1 MIDPCRISNVICTVR
16 NNRTLQILCLPRERI
31 FMRDLHQTWNV
42 IYNARSIRNHHQ
54 VLLCLAR
61 RLAVQNLPV
70 ICRKQLKRHLQCAAC
85 AADPRRSETV
95 PTMNPTRSPSVH
107 NPPRNRRYFS
117 GSPRAFRAPAIVAIF
132 FTPYF
137 RKVTLELHQIVR
149 LPWKITLEHHQN
161 EKWHFNFTKS
171 CTCYKEWHLNTWT
184 FLTILKL
191 LHYLT
196 LLLLGSII
204 TWTPLLFD
212 STITSCCYYLI
223 LLIFGST
230 TKALLNF
237 TIAWLYYNLP
247 LLWLDSTMIWLY
259 YDLFLLWLDPT
270 FIWLCYYMTLLLH
283 HSTIAWLWY
292 DWTLLLHTLLLDFA
306 MTCQYYYLIL
316 LSFDSTLAWLYYD
329 LTLLELAPTMT
340 WLY

>member
-1 MIDPCRISNVICTVR
+1 MIRVAYQTSFAPCAT
-16 NNRTLQILCLPRERI
+16 TGLQILCLPRERI

-230 TKALLNF
+230 
-237 TIAWLYYNLP
+237 LP
-247 LLWLDSTMIWLY
+247 KHYL
-259 YDLFLLWLDPT
+259 
-270 FIWLCYYMTLLLH
+270 TLLLLG
-283 HSTIAWLWY
+283 SITI
-292 DWTLLLHTLLLDFA
+292 
-306 MTCQYYYLIL
+306 C
-316 LSFDSTLAWLYYD
+316 LYYD
-329 LTLLELAPTMT
+329 LTLPWFDSTMTCFYYDLTLLSFDYAITWPYYYIILLLLDSGMTGPYFCILCYLTLPWLANTITWFYYHLTLLLLGSTMT